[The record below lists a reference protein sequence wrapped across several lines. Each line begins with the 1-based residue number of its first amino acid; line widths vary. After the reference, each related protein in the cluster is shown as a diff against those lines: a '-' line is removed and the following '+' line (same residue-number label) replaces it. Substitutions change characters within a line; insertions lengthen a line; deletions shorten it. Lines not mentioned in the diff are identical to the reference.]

1 MQNECAN
8 CPDIHKHDIRL
19 TKLEERTDIMRE
31 DINEVKTELKEISED
46 IKQSRLYTISTLVGV
61 IVAIGLMVFQMSVG
75 G

>member
-1 MQNECAN
+1 MSTDCTN

-31 DINEVKTELKEISED
+31 DITEVKTELKDIRED

-61 IVAIGLMVFQMSVG
+61 VVAIGLMVFQMTVG
-75 G
+75 A